1 MCKSNNV
8 GSLRGGERVFLE
20 WVNSAPD
27 EVVDFDRTAAVDEEE
42 YGEVIGAGNSPLTE
56 LVSIE
61 GRPRASSFTSS
72 LSSFPPDLAAMSAS

>member
-1 MCKSNNV
+1 M
-8 GSLRGGERVFLE
+8 
-20 WVNSAPD
+20 
-27 EVVDFDRTAAVDEEE
+27 DFDRTAGAAVDEEE
-42 YGEVIGAGNSPLTE
+42 YGEVIGVGNSPLTE